1 MSAFLLNL
9 ADYLAE
15 EMQKEKCIGCKYF
28 LKYINVR
35 DGLLIFN
42 SLDWNKKL
50 WERVWR
56 GFSQKIWKHNRF
68 CDSDI
73 NKLLRWKGI
82 YKWVYMIVGKDSIKH
97 YCQRRKKFTVTWP

>member
-28 LKYINVR
+28 LKYINVK

-50 WERVWR
+50 
-56 GFSQKIWKHNRF
+56 
-68 CDSDI
+68 
-73 NKLLRWKGI
+73 
-82 YKWVYMIVGKDSIKH
+82 
-97 YCQRRKKFTVTWP
+97 